1 MTDDEHTPRVIQQSE
16 NHPVLPLIKQ
26 VENVTDALASL
37 SRSAMVYHGVVS
49 KGCEGCRRR
58 KVKCDQRKPR
68 CLRCEKASIQCPG
81 YRNLADVLFRDE
93 SWRIARRVRILS
105 GDVPVPQSRPASSE
119 HPSLIPPSPPATVP
133 QPLSQSISEVAA
145 SFFFS
150 KYYVCEG
157 VLEGAHQWLARQ
169 YSEISPNPALQAVI
183 EAAGLAGISNVHH
196 APSLRSRSKQRYC
209 LALRALKKSL
219 DDPREA
225 VADTTLMTV
234 NLSGLFEFIT
244 FEDWDHSRAWAAHI
258 AGAIAL
264 LQLRGEEQFNNE
276 RGGQLFVQLRSQI
289 LYACMQHDVPVSPA
303 LLQITH
309 MFDTSDLGRRRKERR
324 PGPMGTWCFRLL
336 QLRDAIR
343 SNDVKD
349 GQTICETAAEIDREL
364 TAWSASLPTYAT
376 IDVPVGVSD
385 DEFFQGKRHVYNNL
399 VIAQAWNNW
408 RTMRIVANQMI
419 VQSEA
424 CSGASGVSHA
434 SPSPL
439 AIIREMSDEICTSAP
454 SFAGVPRVVGI
465 IWPLSVV
472 ARESSNTLTQRKW
485 AVEQLRSINTSMG
498 LRQAGLLAETIS
510 REFSITQNHSRDE
523 FVS

>member
-58 KVKCDQRKPR
+58 KVKASRTPSPVRTLLICPTQCDQRKPR

-234 NLSGLFEFIT
+234 NLSGLFEVNT
-244 FEDWDHSRAWAAHI
+244 F
-258 AGAIAL
+258 
-264 LQLRGEEQFNNE
+264 
-276 RGGQLFVQLRSQI
+276 
-289 LYACMQHDVPVSPA
+289 P
-303 LLQITH
+303 
-309 MFDTSDLGRRRKERR
+309 
-324 PGPMGTWCFRLL
+324 RL
-336 QLRDAIR
+336 
-343 SNDVKD
+343 
-349 GQTICETAAEIDREL
+349 
-364 TAWSASLPTYAT
+364 
-376 IDVPVGVSD
+376 
-385 DEFFQGKRHVYNNL
+385 
-399 VIAQAWNNW
+399 
-408 RTMRIVANQMI
+408 
-419 VQSEA
+419 
-424 CSGASGVSHA
+424 
-434 SPSPL
+434 
-439 AIIREMSDEICTSAP
+439 
-454 SFAGVPRVVGI
+454 
-465 IWPLSVV
+465 
-472 ARESSNTLTQRKW
+472 
-485 AVEQLRSINTSMG
+485 
-498 LRQAGLLAETIS
+498 
-510 REFSITQNHSRDE
+510 
-523 FVS
+523 

>member
-1 MTDDEHTPRVIQQSE
+1 
-16 NHPVLPLIKQ
+16 
-26 VENVTDALASL
+26 
-37 SRSAMVYHGVVS
+37 
-49 KGCEGCRRR
+49 
-58 KVKCDQRKPR
+58 
-68 CLRCEKASIQCPG
+68 
-81 YRNLADVLFRDE
+81 
-93 SWRIARRVRILS
+93 
-105 GDVPVPQSRPASSE
+105 
-119 HPSLIPPSPPATVP
+119 
-133 QPLSQSISEVAA
+133 
-145 SFFFS
+145 
-150 KYYVCEG
+150 
-157 VLEGAHQWLARQ
+157 
-169 YSEISPNPALQAVI
+169 
-183 EAAGLAGISNVHH
+183 
-196 APSLRSRSKQRYC
+196 
-209 LALRALKKSL
+209 
-219 DDPREA
+219 
-225 VADTTLMTV
+225 
-234 NLSGLFEFIT
+234 
-244 FEDWDHSRAWAAHI
+244 
-258 AGAIAL
+258 
-264 LQLRGEEQFNNE
+264 
-276 RGGQLFVQLRSQI
+276 
-289 LYACMQHDVPVSPA
+289 MQHDVPVSPA

-454 SFAGVPRVVGI
+454 SFAGVPRKWLGPFNMPLRVALTLAGVVGI